1 MRRLRVADLFCGAG
15 GLSLGLRMAGFE
27 PVFAADF
34 DRHACSTYARNLG
47 AHVHNLD
54 LAQTEPEELA
64 DLVTR
69 ECGGA
74 DVVAGGAPCQGFS
87 VQRRGAPI
95 DARNDLVL
103 RFGKFATTLNPQAI
117 VLENVPTILGQ
128 RGKAYLD
135 RVVQEWD
142 TAGYEVHRAV
152 LEAAAYG
159 VPQFRRRAFVVGIRR
174 DLGTHFQF
182 PSPRLKPGQYVT
194 VRDAI
199 GNLPPP
205 PEDFSEH
212 PGHPNHRRVAVSEI
226 NLERLRHVPEGGGR
240 LDVPARLQLPCHRNP
255 NGHRHLDVFGRLW
268 WDRPSGTLT
277 AMFDNFTRGRFAH
290 PEQTRNITGR
300 EGARL
305 QSFPDDFVFL
315 GPKKDVAR
323 QIGNA
328 VAPLMAKAVGE
339 ALLHAL
345 AYPGRAVE
353 QPRQRVLAL

>member
-1 MRRLRVADLFCGAG
+1 MNPLRVADLFCGAG
-15 GLSLGLRMAGFE
+15 GLSLGLRQAGFE

-47 AHVHNLD
+47 AHVHNID
-54 LAQTEPEELA
+54 LARVEPEALA
-64 DLVTR
+64 DLVAK
-69 ECGGA
+69 ECGSV

-87 VQRRGAPI
+87 VQRRGALI

-103 RFGKFATTLNPQAI
+103 RFAKFAITLNPQAI
-117 VLENVPTILGQ
+117 LLENVPTILGH
-128 RGKAYLD
+128 RGKAYIE
-135 RVVQEWD
+135 RVAREWD
-142 TAGYEVHRAV
+142 AAGYEVHRAV
-152 LEAAAYG
+152 LEAASHG

-174 DLGTHFQF
+174 DLGAQF
-182 PSPRLKPGQYVT
+182 RFPTPSLKPSQYVT

-199 GNLPPP
+199 GNMPPP

-212 PGHPNHRRVAVSEI
+212 RDYPNHRRVAVSEI
-226 NLERLRHVPEGGGR
+226 NLERLSHVPEGGGR
-240 LDVPARLQLPCHRNP
+240 LDVPARLQLPCHRNS

-290 PEQTRNITGR
+290 PEQNRNITGR

-339 ALLHAL
+339 ALLQAL
-345 AYPGRAVE
+345 ANRGMGVE
-353 QPRQRVLAL
+353 QPRKRVLAL